1 MGARPCPRRIRF
13 GTIGLAVLVCAA
25 MLSGTLPS
33 AAQTS
38 HKTKTHKTPKQHT
51 PQIKQDM
58 LTLRYKP
65 QAGTLLYNI
74 HTQID
79 QRVHSDASDFRG
91 VLRSEAQLAFHNLS
105 IDYKNGVWAFEE
117 YFTKFD
123 IAGHDLLGDSISLDE
138 SWAVN
143 RITDLTYDMQ
153 GEEMGKVIRDT
164 LKLLNAEAQTNA
176 YFFEPPRMLIP
187 LPERPIT
194 YGDAWSEH
202 RIDTVPVLDTINTGK
217 TSGEYIYDVARTYR
231 LARLLDTNGRYFAII
246 AATDS
251 GTFSGFQTNS
261 DTKVTTKV
269 SGPITGADTTVLDL
283 FSGCVIKRTLDM
295 TIPAGVA
302 VSSAPSFV
310 DALTVRSIVTL
321 DESNATLL
329 KNNTDSTST
338 APSSIPPSAA
348 KPDR

>member
-1 MGARPCPRRIRF
+1 MAILTRMKSELELRHK
-13 GTIGLAVLVCAA
+13 IGVLRVVVILCFSFLVSAVPVCAQ
-25 MLSGTLPS
+25 THHKS
-33 AAQTS
+33 A
-38 HKTKTHKTPKQHT
+38 KPVKPPHT
-51 PQIKQDM
+51 PQIKADM

-79 QRVHSDASDFRG
+79 QFVHSDANDFRG

-123 IAGHDLLGDSISLDE
+123 IAGHDLLGDSISLNE

-153 GEEMGKVIRDT
+153 GEEMGKIVRDT

-187 LPERPIT
+187 LPEHPIT
-194 YGDAWSEH
+194 YGDVWAEH
-202 RIDTVPVLDTINTGK
+202 RVDTVPVLDTINTGK
-217 TSGEYIYDVARTYR
+217 TSGEYIYDVSRTYHF
-231 LARLLDTNGRYFAII
+231 ARLLDTNGRYFAII

-251 GTFSGFQTNS
+251 GTFSGVQSNS
-261 DTKVTTKV
+261 DTKVTTHV
-269 SGPITGADTTVLDL
+269 SGPISGADTTVLDL
-283 FSGCVIKRTLDM
+283 FSGCVIKRTLNM
-295 TIPAGVA
+295 TIPANVA
-302 VSSAPSFV
+302 VSSAPSFIDTLAV
-310 DALTVRSIVTL
+310 HSIVTL

-329 KNNTDSTST
+329 KDNSESTPPST
-338 APSSIPPSAA
+338 ATPNH
-348 KPDR
+348 

>member
-1 MGARPCPRRIRF
+1 MGVV
-13 GTIGLAVLVCAA
+13 GKVVLAFFLCAA
-25 MLSGTLPS
+25 ITRS
-33 AAQTS
+33 ASAQTH
-38 HKTKTHKTPKQHT
+38 HKPPPKPHT
-51 PQIKQDM
+51 PQIKADM

-79 QRVHSDASDFRG
+79 QSVRSDANQFHG

-123 IAGHDLLGDSISLDE
+123 IAGHDLLNDSIMLNE

-153 GEEMGKVIRDT
+153 GQEMSKVVRDT

-202 RIDTVPVLDTINTGK
+202 RIDTVPVHDTINTGV
-217 TSGEYIYDVARTYR
+217 TSGEYRYDVSHTYH

-246 AATDS
+246 TATDS
-251 GTFSGFQTNS
+251 GTFSGFQTNT
-261 DTKVTTKV
+261 DTKVTTKA
-269 SGPITGADTTVLDL
+269 SGPIVGEDTTVLDL

-295 TIPAGVA
+295 TIPAGVSI
-302 VSSAPSFV
+302 SSAPSFIDTLAV
-310 DALTVRSIVTL
+310 HSIVTL

-329 KNNTDSTST
+329 KDNAGSTPPST
-338 APSSIPPSAA
+338 AT
-348 KPDR
+348 PDH

>member
-1 MGARPCPRRIRF
+1 
-13 GTIGLAVLVCAA
+13 
-25 MLSGTLPS
+25 
-33 AAQTS
+33 
-38 HKTKTHKTPKQHT
+38 
-51 PQIKQDM
+51 M

-79 QRVHSDASDFRG
+79 QLVRSDATDFRG

-123 IAGHDLLGDSISLDE
+123 IAGHDLLGDSVSLIE
-138 SWAVN
+138 SWAVD

-329 KNNTDSTST
+329 KNSSDTTST
-338 APSSIPPSAA
+338 PPASTPPSAV
-348 KPDR
+348 KPDH